1 MSIKLIEAAVCPR
14 DTLLQDF
21 EGELLQQG
29 YKPSTVHKKKKLFV
43 DLIDWLWAQE
53 LTAGDLSFRLADRFL
68 FDRRS
73 AGYARHK
80 THKTLRP
87 ILDFLHRLKL
97 APPLEAPVPE
107 GPASFILERY
117 RRFLMLERSLVA
129 ATVDRYVD
137 CLRPFLEGRKSADGL
152 TLKLE
157 NLTPADVTAFVVA
170 RCPQLNNGVA
180 KLTVTALRSFLGFL
194 HLDGITERSLVPAAP
209 KVSRR
214 RLAGLPKGL
223 EPDQVR
229 RLLAACD
236 VDTAVGCR
244 DLAILTLLVRLG
256 LRRGEVAWLRLD
268 DIDWRAGTISVRGK
282 GNCYERVTYL
292 TEAEINALLAA
303 PDRTTWTG
311 RRDTTLFGIAVQ
323 TGLRVSELIGLRC
336 SDVHLG
342 AGAHVSCNGKGR
354 KERITPLTSSTVAV
368 IRVWLGERAG
378 LPGDPLFPTRSGR
391 TLSRDALE
399 HRLAG
404 YVEGATAV
412 CPSLACKRVTMH
424 VLRHSAAMRLLQA
437 GIDTSVI
444 ALWLGHEQIETTQIY
459 LHADLGIKERAL
471 AKTAPIEIKPGRFRP
486 SDKLLAFLEAL

>member
-282 GNCYERVTYL
+282 GNCYERVPL
-292 TEAEINALLAA
+292 PPDVGHRVAEYIQLARHADTQGRAVFVGHFAPHHALSAS
-303 PDRTTWTG
+303 
-311 RRDTTLFGIAVQ
+311 
-323 TGLRVSELIGLRC
+323 RVSTI
-336 SDVHLG
+336 
-342 AGAHVSCNGKGR
+342 
-354 KERITPLTSSTVAV
+354 VA
-368 IRVWLGERAG
+368 
-378 LPGDPLFPTRSGR
+378 
-391 TLSRDALE
+391 DA
-399 HRLAG
+399 A
-404 YVEGATAV
+404 
-412 CPSLACKRVTMH
+412 KR
-424 VLRHSAAMRLLQA
+424 
-437 GIDTSVI
+437 
-444 ALWLGHEQIETTQIY
+444 
-459 LHADLGIKERAL
+459 ADLGRIHAHRLRHTAATELLRAGASL
-471 AKTAPIEIKPGRFRP
+471 SEIGQLLRHRRAATTAIYAKVDRASLRLIARP
-486 SDKLLAFLEAL
+486 WPEGAL